1 MEMKLGTKVIT
12 LISKNVVE
20 RDNVNIFLPQGLTGY
35 VCDVEYIDDGFVMV
49 QFFEKEVTEKGTGV
63 YTYKINEIKVDA

>member
-1 MEMKLGTKVIT
+1 MKLGTKVIT